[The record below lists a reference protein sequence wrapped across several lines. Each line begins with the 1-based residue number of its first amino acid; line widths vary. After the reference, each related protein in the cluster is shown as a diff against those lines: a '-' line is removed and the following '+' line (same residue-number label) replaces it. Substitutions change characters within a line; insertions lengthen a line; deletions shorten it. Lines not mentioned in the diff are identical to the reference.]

1 MARNIVPRISG
12 QETLGTQEK
21 EFGKIYVKEIAGGSL
36 AQIQALLAQYLP
48 LTGGVVTG
56 NITVNPTNEYKAC
69 GMNHYRTDGYLEFM
83 GAPDWWKGAALQLY
97 GKDYP
102 RDGFA
107 NCFRLSTG
115 DGGCSLIGGPN
126 HGLFWDGILTLGAKY
141 TNRINQIRCAYDD
154 GYFELLGAQSFVG
167 GASIQMYGNSYT
179 KQPHLTGVMRI
190 GCSNHSLCLCP
201 DGRMM
206 WDSTDIGSSGIVAKM
221 LGQTGYIKY
230 ASGLIMQWGLSGAP
244 VNHLSEIVFPV
255 AFSTLTYTVI
265 AIAALSVEDYG
276 ERSIGLQGQ
285 SRTYNGCKLYVARV
299 DSPSAHY
306 FAIGT

>member
-48 LTGGVVTG
+48 ISGGVVTG
-56 NITVNPTNEYKAC
+56 NITFNPTNEYKAG
-69 GMNHYRTDGYLEFM
+69 GMNHYVNDGYLE
-83 GAPDWWKGAALQLY
+83 
-97 GKDYP
+97 
-102 RDGFA
+102 
-107 NCFRLSTG
+107 
-115 DGGCSLIGGPN
+115 I
-126 HGLFWDGILTLGAKY
+126 
-141 TNRINQIRCAYDD
+141 
-154 GYFELLGAQSFVG
+154 LGAQAFSE
-167 GASIQMYGNSYT
+167 GASIQLYGNHYA
-179 KQPHLTGVMRI
+179 KQPHLRGVARI
-190 GCSNHSLCLCP
+190 GCSNHSLFLCP

-206 WDSTDIGSSGIVAKM
+206 WENNDIGASGVVAKM
-221 LGQTGYIKY
+221 LGESGYIKY

-265 AIAALSVEDYG
+265 AIAALGVEDYG

-285 SRTYNGCKLYVARV
+285 SRTHNGCKLYVARV

-306 FAIGT
+306 FAIGN